1 MAECGEALAV
11 GVALAS
17 EVQFRLIAYTDK
29 EGAGT
34 SGTYFVAGDRNGPVA
49 VAKSGVVRRLVSDGG
64 QKLAV
69 VGQSALYDFNL
80 DRLRVVVR
88 PNGPIESASRI

>member
-34 SGTYFVAGDRNGPVA
+34 SGAYFVAGDRNGPA
-49 VAKSGVVRRLVSDGG
+49 
-64 QKLAV
+64 
-69 VGQSALYDFNL
+69 
-80 DRLRVVVR
+80 
-88 PNGPIESASRI
+88 